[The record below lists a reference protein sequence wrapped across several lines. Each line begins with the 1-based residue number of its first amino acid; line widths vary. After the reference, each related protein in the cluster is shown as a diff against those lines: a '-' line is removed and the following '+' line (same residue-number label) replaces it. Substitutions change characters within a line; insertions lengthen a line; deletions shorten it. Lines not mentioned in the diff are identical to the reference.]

1 MNRCVV
7 FLYCLLLAL
16 PGVAQKSKGSTYFE
30 QAKEALNQGDTQKA
44 LTLMNNSRSEY
55 LKEKNYYRFFVATQS
70 MVIIYQDGG
79 QYAEAEKVISEAIPL
94 IPPNNNDN
102 LVLQAKL
109 QDNLA
114 YGYLYG
120 MNRPE
125 DAIKAYDKSIQF
137 YEQAG
142 YHDDPD
148 LAFELVN
155 RGTTYNT
162 LREIRKAI
170 KDLERAAAIYSR
182 DEKTPASTRAD
193 ICNTLGILW
202 SSLDE
207 WTKARE
213 QFDFGLKL
221 ISSQAEPELASKL
234 LNGLG
239 IIAYNL
245 EDYPSAFE
253 LFERERNL
261 QLEVMQKDDA
271 RYAATMI
278 NLGNTRKKLGDI
290 NSALR
295 DYQEALTIYTKS
307 PPAESTDLIDLML
320 NYSIVANEFGQFSQS
335 SQLHEAALQLAQ
347 ATYGSNSLAEAYVL
361 ISMGATSFAN
371 GAFEQS
377 LIQNSKALTI
387 MNKYPDGPPS
397 DIADLYNNIGQAY
410 DELGDVDLA
419 LQHKNKAL
427 ALYKRIYGTEHS
439 AYAMALGNIGLS
451 YEAGGEYDKALEYLR
466 QALEIRIRLQG
477 KNHKEVGTVYLNMGM
492 IAILKGDAHGSLT
505 YLEPAREIYE
515 GTGKGVVKA
524 MIYNRLAFSYAKLKA
539 YAKAEQ
545 SFQSAW
551 IANSPSFNDKQFSVS
566 PEKPDYISQYEML
579 VTCLGKA
586 DMLLIRKDRASLDH
600 AVRLLRTADE
610 LLVSH
615 SSQLK
620 NNGDRLRFSRI
631 NSDFTEQ
638 GIQTVRALYDLTK
651 DSRYI
656 DQMYY
661 YSERSKANLLYA
673 DLQRNRPASLA
684 NVPQAL
690 MSQRTALS
698 TKLIT
703 LQQGIAT
710 AYTSN
715 NLSLVTQLQAE
726 EFTVEKEFNELENA
740 LREKLPAG
748 KSVSKKL
755 PDWKEVQKAL
765 PAGTALVS
773 YTMTDSLKCILVGTN
788 KGLAV
793 RYLSNNL
800 DVEKL
805 VRGFTNAIKFQSP
818 ALPELRTQMT
828 ETFWSPAESAL
839 TSLGGA
845 SHIIIVPEGPL
856 NYLPFEALGKGN
868 YLLEQYTIHYSFSGA
883 LLTIKPIQQKSAKPT
898 LLAMAPVFA
907 DRRTSTFTSSTERF
921 VQMGKRTEPASRAFS
936 LQGDYIE
943 PLPGTEREVEQI
955 NQLHADKGMLSRYFV
970 NESASEE
977 LIKKGEFS
985 RYDYIHLATHGFVNG
1000 QYPEL
1005 SGLLLTQDS
1014 TSAEDGILYSGE
1026 ILGLSMHADLVTLS
1040 ACETALGK
1048 KIEGEGVRGLS
1059 SAFMMAGASNVV
1071 ASLWKVADESTA
1083 SLMVSFYTEL
1093 LNGKDK
1099 ASALRDAKLA
1109 LLRNEQYR
1117 HPYYWAPFIQIGR
1130 N

>member
-1 MNRCVV
+1 MKRWFV
-7 FLYCLLLAL
+7 FICCLLLA
-16 PGVAQKSKGSTYFE
+16 GTVVAQKSKGSTFFE
-30 QAKEALNQGDTQKA
+30 QAREALNQGDTGRA
-44 LTLMNNSRSEY
+44 LTLMNNSRREY

-94 IPPNNNDN
+94 IPANDNDN

-120 MNRPE
+120 LNRPE

-142 YHDDPD
+142 YTDHSD

-155 RGTTYNT
+155 RGTTYNN
-162 LREIRKAI
+162 LGEVRKAI
-170 KDLERAAAIYSR
+170 TDMERASTIYSK
-182 DEKTPASTRAD
+182 DEKTTVSTRAD
-193 ICNTLGILW
+193 VCHTLGVLW

-207 WTKARE
+207 WTKARD
-213 QFDFGLKL
+213 QFDLGLKL
-221 ISSQAEPELASKL
+221 IPSPAEPELTSKL

-239 IIAYNL
+239 IVAYNL

-253 LFERERNL
+253 LFEQERNL
-261 QLEVMQKDDA
+261 QLQVMEKDDA
-271 RYAATMI
+271 RYAATLI
-278 NLGNTRKKLGDI
+278 NLGNTRKKLGNTDG
-290 NSALR
+290 ALH
-295 DYQEALTIYTKS
+295 DYQDALTIYTKS
-307 PPAESTDLIDLML
+307 PPEQSTDLIDLML
-320 NYSIVANEFGQFSQS
+320 NVSILTNELGQFGQST
-335 SQLHEAALQLAQ
+335 QLHEAALKLAQ
-347 ATYGSNSLAEAYVL
+347 TSYGANSLAEAFVL
-361 ISMGATSFAN
+361 TSMAATSFAN

-377 LIQNSKALTI
+377 LIQNSKALSI
-387 MNKYPDGPPS
+387 MSKYPDAPPT
-397 DIADLYNNIGQAY
+397 DLAQLYNNIGQAY
-410 DELGDVDLA
+410 DELGDIDLA
-419 LQHKNKAL
+419 LQHKNL
-427 ALYKRIYGTEHS
+427 ALGIYKRIYGTEHS

-451 YEAGGEYDKALEYLR
+451 YEAAGQYDKAKDYLR

-477 KNHKEVGTVYLNMGM
+477 KSHKEVGTLYLNLGM
-492 IAILKGDAHGSLT
+492 ISILQGDARGSLA
-505 YLEPAREIYE
+505 YLENAREIHD
-515 GTGKGVVKA
+515 GTDKGVIKA
-524 MIYNRLAFSYAKLKA
+524 MIHNRLAYGYSMLKSYD
-539 YAKAEQ
+539 KAEQ

-551 IANSPSFNDKQFSVS
+551 IANGPSFNDKQFSVS
-566 PEKPDYISQYEML
+566 PEHPDYISQYEML
-579 VTCLGKA
+579 VTILGKA

-600 AVRLLRTADE
+600 ATRLLRIADD

-615 SSQLK
+615 SGQLK
-620 NNGDRLRFSRI
+620 NNNDRLGFSRI
-631 NSDFTEQ
+631 NAVFSEQ
-638 GIQTVRALYDLTK
+638 GIRTARALYNLTK

-656 DQMYY
+656 EQMYY
-661 YSERSKANLLYA
+661 YAERSKANLLYA
-673 DLQRNRPASLA
+673 ELQRNRPALLA
-684 NVPQAL
+684 NVPPAL
-690 MSQRTALS
+690 LAQRAS
-698 TKLIT
+698 MGAKLMT
-703 LQQGIAT
+703 LRQGVAA
-710 AYTSN
+710 AYTAN
-715 NLSLVTQLQAE
+715 NQALVTQLRAE
-726 EFTVEKEFNELENA
+726 EFAAEKEFSDLENSV
-740 LREKLPAG
+740 REKLPAG
-748 KSVSKKL
+748 KSLSKKI
-755 PDWKEVQKAL
+755 PEWKEVQKLL
-765 PAGTALVS
+765 PAGTALIS
-773 YTMTDSLKCILVGTN
+773 FTLTDSMKCILVGTN
-788 KGLAV
+788 KGLTV
-793 RYLSNNL
+793 QYLPNSI

-818 ALPELRTQMT
+818 ALPELKARMT
-828 ETFWSPAESAL
+828 EIFWSPVEKAL
-839 TSLGGA
+839 TSMGGA
-845 SHIIIVPEGPL
+845 NRIIIVPEGPL
-856 NYLPFEALGKGN
+856 NYLPFEALGKGG
-868 YLLEQYTIHYSFSGA
+868 YLVEQYSIYYSFSGA
-883 LLTIKPIQQKSAKPT
+883 LLTIAPAQQKSSKPA
-898 LLAMAPVFA
+898 LLALAPVFA
-907 DRRTSTFTSSTERF
+907 DRRTSTLTASAQRF
-921 VQMGKRTEPASRAFS
+921 VQMGKKAEPASRAFS

-955 NQLHADKGMLSRYFV
+955 NQLHTDKGIFSRYFV

-1059 SAFMMAGASNVV
+1059 SAFLMAGASNVV

-1099 ASALRDAKLA
+1099 AAALRDAKLS
-1109 LLRNEQYR
+1109 LLRSEQYR
-1117 HPYYWAPFIQIGR
+1117 HPYYWAAFIQIGR